1 MIDYPPSLSL
11 SPSILVERKRPL
23 SRSYPTWWHLV
34 DPVQGKQSRRDKSGW
49 VAVQRSVASLRKAE
63 KVERL
68 IFHYAL
74 FPSLVGRD
82 LSGSV
87 GGTHSTGCHSGR
99 ILKFFLIVFNLYL
112 IFVFFFLSVGKA
124 ITEDSRVLIVGPESH
139 PSRFRATKSSRAG
152 QLEMPWKQNRY
163 LILTKPRPHK
173 RIFSVESVP

>member
-1 MIDYPPSLSL
+1 M
-11 SPSILVERKRPL
+11 
-23 SRSYPTWWHLV
+23 
-34 DPVQGKQSRRDKSGW
+34 QGKQSRRDKSGW

-112 IFVFFFLSVGKA
+112 IFFFFFLSLSFFLSVGKA

>member
-1 MIDYPPSLSL
+1 M
-11 SPSILVERKRPL
+11 
-23 SRSYPTWWHLV
+23 
-34 DPVQGKQSRRDKSGW
+34 QGKQSRRDKSGW

-87 GGTHSTGCHSGR
+87 GGTHSAGCHSGR

-112 IFVFFFLSVGKA
+112 IFFFFFLSLFLSLCWKSDYRRQSCLDRG
-124 ITEDSRVLIVGPESH
+124 TRESPESFSGDEKLA
-139 PSRFRATKSSRAG
+139 SRPA
-152 QLEMPWKQNRY
+152 
-163 LILTKPRPHK
+163 
-173 RIFSVESVP
+173 